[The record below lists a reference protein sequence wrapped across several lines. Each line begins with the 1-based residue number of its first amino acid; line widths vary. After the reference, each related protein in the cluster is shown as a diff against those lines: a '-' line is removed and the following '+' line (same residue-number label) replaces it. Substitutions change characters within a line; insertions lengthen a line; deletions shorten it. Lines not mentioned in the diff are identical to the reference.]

1 MKTKLIVI
9 SQEFFEKMEDV
20 FDTATNALLNEGMF
34 ENGTYATV
42 AELQDEWNKYKKE
55 ARKVEL

>member
-1 MKTKLIVI
+1 MRNNNKTKLVVI

-20 FDTATNALLNEGMF
+20 FDTATNILMNEDLYM
-34 ENGTYATV
+34 V
-42 AELQDEWNKYKKE
+42 VHDLQSEWDEYKRE

>member
-20 FDTATNALLNEGMF
+20 FDTATNELMNEGRYDIV
-34 ENGTYATV
+34 N
-42 AELQDEWNKYKKE
+42 ELQDEWNEYKKE
-55 ARKVEL
+55 AKQVEL